1 MVHQLHVF
9 FFPFFAHGHMLP
21 TLDMAKVFSS
31 RGAKATVITTPLHAP
46 VFNKAIEKCKQ
57 LGFDI
62 SIRVVKFP
70 AVEAGLPEGTESADQ
85 LISDDMLPNF
95 FLATRLLQEPV
106 EQLLQ
111 ECRPHCLVADFF
123 FPWATDSA
131 AKYGIPRLLFHGSSS
146 FAMSASES
154 VWRNKPYRNVSS
166 DDEPFVI
173 PDLPHDIYITR
184 GQVSTYERQEVENE
198 FTKIMKQVRESELR
212 SYGVIVNSFYELEP
226 DYAEHYTK
234 KLGRRAWHVGPF
246 VLINKEAEDKAERGK
261 KSAIDQ
267 LQCLEW
273 LDKQKPNSVVYVCFG
288 SMSNFNAAQLH
299 EIAKGLEASGQQFI
313 WVVRN
318 CVDEED
324 SKRWFP
330 EGFEERTKETGLII
344 KGWAPQLLIL
354 GHEAVGAF
362 VTHCGWN
369 STLEGVSCGVP
380 MVTWPLF
387 AEQFFN
393 EKLLTNVLKIGVG
406 VGAQQ
411 WSRRTTQIISAEA
424 LTKAVDRIMDGE
436 EALNI
441 RGRAKALKEKARKA
455 VEEGGSSYSD
465 FNTLVE
471 ELSTYHHASKKPS
484 LSEGANILT

>member
-1 MVHQLHVF
+1 MVQQLHVF

-21 TLDMAKVFSS
+21 TLDMAKVFCS
-31 RGAKATVITTPLHAP
+31 RGVKATIITTPLHAP
-46 VFNKAIEKCKQ
+46 VFNKAIEKCVH
-57 LGFDI
+57 LGLDI

-70 AVEAGLPEGTESADQ
+70 AVEAGLPEGTESPDQ
-85 LISDDMLPNF
+85 LKSDDMLPNF
-95 FLATRLLQEPV
+95 FLATSLLQEPV

-111 ECRPHCLVADFF
+111 ECRPHCFVADMF

-131 AKYGIPRLLFHGSSS
+131 AKSGIPRLVFHGSSS
-146 FAMSASES
+146 FALSASMN
-154 VWRNKPYRNVSS
+154 VRRYKPYRSVSS

-173 PDLPHDIYITR
+173 PELPHDIYITR
-184 GQVSTYERQEVENE
+184 GQVSTYDREEIESE
-198 FTKIMKQVRESELR
+198 FTKMLERVRDSELR

-226 DYAEHYTK
+226 DYADYYK
-234 KLGRRAWHVGPF
+234 KTLGRRAWHVGPF

-267 LQCLEW
+267 HQCLEW
-273 LDKQKPNSVVYVCFG
+273 LGKKKPNSVVYVCFG
-288 SMSNFNAAQLH
+288 SMTNFTAAQLH

-313 WVVRN
+313 WVVRS

-330 EGFEERTKETGLII
+330 EGFEDRMKERGLII

-354 GHEAVGAF
+354 EHEAVGAF

-369 STLEGVSCGVP
+369 STLEGVCCGVP

-393 EKLLTNVLKIGVG
+393 EKLLTDVLKIGVG

-411 WSRRTTQIISAEA
+411 WSRRTTEIIKAEA
-424 LTKAVDRIMDGE
+424 LTKAVDRIMVGE

-441 RGRAKALKEKARKA
+441 RGRAKALKEKAWKA
-455 VEEGGSSYSD
+455 VEEGGSSYAD
-465 FNTLVE
+465 FNTLME
-471 ELSTYHHASKKPS
+471 ELSTYHHARKQV
-484 LSEGANILT
+484 